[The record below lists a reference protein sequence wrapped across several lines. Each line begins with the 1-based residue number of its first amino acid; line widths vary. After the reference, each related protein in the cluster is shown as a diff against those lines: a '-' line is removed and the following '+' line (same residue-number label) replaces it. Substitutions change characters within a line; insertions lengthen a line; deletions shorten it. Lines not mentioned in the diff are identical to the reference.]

1 MQILT
6 FSPFGY
12 EGSLVTVETDLRRGI
27 PSFDI
32 VGLADNSVK
41 ESRERMRA
49 AILNSGFEF
58 PSERLLMSL
67 SPADLK
73 KEGSR
78 FDLPMALSIL
88 TEANKENYP
97 LEKVFVMGELSL
109 AGNIKNVRSIEAGI
123 ETAINEG
130 INYFIVPKDVDYD
143 FPENCKVLKV
153 SNLAEVVEK
162 SKSVVNFISFEQ
174 KGKHDDLNIVFPEA
188 DEDNQIDQEF
198 LDKHSEIVKAIEI
211 AVAGKHNLLLT
222 GAPGC
227 GKTMISLKLIPALTP
242 YLTEKESETV
252 KRIESLAGLSPMTID
267 KTIKKA
273 PFRMPH
279 QTASIEGIYGGGSS
293 ILHPG
298 EISLAHNGTLFLD
311 ETAEFRSS
319 VLPML
324 RVPLESK
331 SITLSRAGR
340 STVYPAKFQLVM
352 ATSPSPDGNF
362 LAEDRIC
369 LSSAK
374 SIENYWKKFSA
385 PLLGRVEIKKYMD
398 NKQEENGVSDSI
410 EEMKNKIAT
419 AYKIQR
425 KRGVYNAYLTP
436 FDIEKYCELKDED
449 SKAFF
454 QKIKKTNLSTRGL
467 NDILKVSLTIANM
480 DGREQILEKDLK
492 QAYEISS
499 DKKMRT
505 ILNLIGYD
513 LKELP
518 KEERNYAWYTYKGEE
533 VVIVGQHVDY
543 SFETEKFNGIEP
555 LETSDNAAILRISD
569 IENAGIKITPDDIQN
584 SFDDSEGWNEPVEII
599 CEQIVNPENEQKL
612 TPFVFVAKDYYQQD
626 LIGRQLLTDTTKY
639 HDWTSERTNFIEN
652 MSKFPSLKQESLN
665 DWQNICSE
673 FSKYLLTDSN
683 FDTEQVFENVWE
695 QITTNR
701 CNNGLDVS
709 EYVIEKFLEKIKT
722 NFTGDDILLVA
733 SNALKTFSAEEKKDI
748 NYFLSSKGILNQKKL
763 EKLLKQETLNEQ
775 NKEKKQSKNKDC
787 ERSV

>member
-27 PSFDI
+27 PAVDI
-32 VGLADNSVK
+32 VGLADGSVK

-58 PSERLLMSL
+58 PSERVLMSL

-78 FDLPMALSIL
+78 FDLPMALSVL
-88 TEANKENYP
+88 AEANKENYP

-109 AGNIKNVRSIEAGI
+109 AGNIENVRSIEAGI
-123 ETAINEG
+123 ETAINAG

-153 SNLAEVVEK
+153 SNLAEAVEK
-162 SKSVVNFISFEQ
+162 SKSIENFISIEQ
-174 KGKHDDLNIVFPEA
+174 KGKQDDLNIVFPEI
-188 DEDNQIDQEF
+188 DKEQIDQEF
-198 LDKHSEIVKAIEI
+198 LDKYSEIVKAIEI

-227 GKTMISLKLIPALTP
+227 GKTMITLKLIPALTP
-242 YLTEKESETV
+242 YLTEKEAKIV
-252 KRIESLAGLSPMTID
+252 NRIESLAGLPINNEL
-267 KTIKKA
+267 KA

-279 QTASIEGIYGGGSS
+279 QTASIEGMCGGGVNCR
-293 ILHPG
+293 PG
-298 EISLAHNGTLFLD
+298 EISLATNGTLFLD
-311 ETAEFRSS
+311 ETAEFRTS
-319 VLPML
+319 VLQML
-324 RVPLESK
+324 RVPLESN

-340 STVYPAKFQLVM
+340 NTVYPAKFQLVM
-352 ATSPSPDGNF
+352 AANPSPDGNF
-362 LAEDRIC
+362 LVEDKIC

-374 SIENYWKKFSA
+374 TVEHYWKKFSS
-385 PLLGRVEIKKYMD
+385 PLLDRVEIKKFMD
-398 NKQEENGVSDSI
+398 NKQEKKGVADSI

-425 KRGVYNAYLTP
+425 KRGVYNAHLTP
-436 FDIEKYCELKDED
+436 FEIANYCKLKDEA

-454 QKIKKTNLSTRGL
+454 QRMEKTNLSRRGL
-467 NDILKVSLTIANM
+467 SNILKVSLTIANM

-505 ILNLIGYD
+505 ILNLNGFG
-513 LKELP
+513 LEELP

-543 SFETEKFNGIEP
+543 TFENEKFNGIEP

-569 IENAGIKITPDDIQN
+569 IENAGIEITPDDVQCTLN
-584 SFDDSEGWNEPVEII
+584 DAYSKWNEPVEII
-599 CEQIVNPENEQKL
+599 CEQVVNPENEQTL
-612 TPFVFVAKDYYQQD
+612 TPFVFVSKDYYQQD
-626 LIGRQLLTDTTKY
+626 LIERQLLTDTTKY
-639 HDWTSERTNFIEN
+639 HDWTSERTSFVHKTRDEVT
-652 MSKFPSLKQESLN
+652 LKEETLAE
-665 DWQNICSE
+665 WKKVCSE
-673 FSKYLLTDSN
+673 ITKDFSENGSDFN
-683 FDTEQVFENVWE
+683 FDELWEN
-695 QITTNR
+695 ITDYR
-701 CNNGLDVS
+701 NNQGIDCS
-709 EYVIEKFLEKIKT
+709 EYILDKFLDKVKEKE
-722 NFTGDDILLVA
+722 
-733 SNALKTFSAEEKKDI
+733 ALKGFSEDEEDVII
-748 NYFLSSKGILNQKKL
+748 NFLSSKGITGVRKLSEFKDPSKKAPS
-763 EKLLKQETLNEQ
+763 EKQE
-775 NKEKKQSKNKDC
+775 KKKNKDISGR
-787 ERSV
+787 EM